1 MHAAATSG
9 KWGKAVP
16 KPPPDVIRDPLIST
30 GPLQKLLE
38 SEHSAVSAARRSDA
52 GAHACQVCRMA
63 VSVPGA
69 HTCQF

>member
-52 GAHACQVCRMA
+52 GAHALGLHIILHIYSCTV
-63 VSVPGA
+63 
-69 HTCQF
+69 

>member
-30 GPLQKLLE
+30 GPPQKLLE
-38 SEHSAVSAARRSDA
+38 SEHSAVSVARRSDA
-52 GAHACQVCRMA
+52 GAHAL
-63 VSVPGA
+63 GA
-69 HTCQF
+69 SPNLAHIILYSLA